1 MRRALRNRQIRQLQ
15 LPRFIHTEQESQDE
29 VLKSGFS
36 LQKLVSTTG
45 QPSPALKLE
54 GAGFTVYRISKLSK
68 VNEFKQNSD
77 GSYDTASILSAYR
90 KDNYDNATL
99 KYDFRAEGQAIANM
113 FESSTDTVN
122 AYNATLTADG
132 DYANGKGNGWM
143 PTDQPA
149 EYRLGEMFTNDEGI
163 FRVEG
168 LPYGQYLV
176 VETTIPKDVFQCDPF
191 IVTVDSSSPQSRFSV
206 PAGSVTTASNNYM
219 TYNVLDEELEGYLQ
233 LIKTDTETGKAVKI
247 ANTAFALYRLDEKDR
262 KTRISMID
270 PASGSAT
277 KKTDVF
283 YTDADGLMKTPEKL
297 PLGRY
302 LMEKSTLSIKE
313 TLSITFRTL
322 KILFHAAPG
331 GIAFLGILSTIAGVC
346 PFLTLILSRAFL
358 DSLARACGQQAFE
371 MEIIWLLFFLF
382 LTNMMLSVVNNLS
395 ILLKSD
401 VSGRISLLVNA
412 QVLEKCVHLPMSQYD
427 NETTYNRIR
436 FTSEQTSIR
445 CTNLINT
452 FFSIVQCLISF
463 ASVVCVLVSF
473 NGIIVIASV
482 VASIPLFFV
491 NKYVSSFWYKISVGR
506 VEKQRYSDVL
516 RDLMLRNDNIKELKL
531 FGSLSYLKSRI
542 LNQQTDFFREDQMNR
557 KKFCKIDTAQKAAND
572 FVILLL
578 KLWIIILGIKQRATL
593 GTINLYTSSLDQIQ
607 SAIFS
612 FCTQL
617 NTFYEQALYLE
628 SLFDLFDMQTEDENC
643 GTPLTEPIRTIEFR
657 HVYFS
662 YPATNVYALKN
673 VSFVLDDRH
682 TYALIGLNGSGK
694 TTLLKLLMKLY
705 KPTLGTILINGQDIE
720 EIDTAGLRKRISAI
734 FQDFIKYP
742 FTAEE
747 NITISDLENANDL
760 HRLSK
765 VIDDAGA
772 AEVIDGLP
780 HRLQT
785 QLQKGWNGGTE
796 LSQGQW
802 QKIAIARCLFKQSD
816 VYLFDEPFSALD
828 AISEQHIIKRLNLKT
843 KMSITIFITHRYS
856 SLRLADF
863 ILVLKDGE
871 LVESGSHQEL
881 QKAGKYYSEL
891 IKAQI
896 EPIDHLAQLDET

>member
-1 MRRALRNRQIRQLQ
+1 
-15 LPRFIHTEQESQDE
+15 
-29 VLKSGFS
+29 
-36 LQKLVSTTG
+36 
-45 QPSPALKLE
+45 
-54 GAGFTVYRISKLSK
+54 
-68 VNEFKQNSD
+68 
-77 GSYDTASILSAYR
+77 
-90 KDNYDNATL
+90 
-99 KYDFRAEGQAIANM
+99 
-113 FESSTDTVN
+113 
-122 AYNATLTADG
+122 
-132 DYANGKGNGWM
+132 
-143 PTDQPA
+143 
-149 EYRLGEMFTNDEGI
+149 
-163 FRVEG
+163 
-168 LPYGQYLV
+168 
-176 VETTIPKDVFQCDPF
+176 
-191 IVTVDSSSPQSRFSV
+191 
-206 PAGSVTTASNNYM
+206 
-219 TYNVLDEELEGYLQ
+219 
-233 LIKTDTETGKAVKI
+233 
-247 ANTAFALYRLDEKDR
+247 
-262 KTRISMID
+262 
-270 PASGSAT
+270 
-277 KKTDVF
+277 
-283 YTDADGLMKTPEKL
+283 
-297 PLGRY
+297 
-302 LMEKSTLSIKE
+302 MEKSTLSIKE

-371 MEIIWLLFFLF
+371 MKIIWLLFFLF

-682 TYALIGLNGSGK
+682 TKELQIIDRETFDKANDIINRRKAKSEQERK
-694 TTLLKLLMKLY
+694 IAHTSQNPTLLAGIVYCAHCGAKMSGFMHTDRYKLADGSIREKVQPKYNCFQRGQRNKGGRDCDGQALYLAERVDAIVLKIVEEVFEQIRDTPYSQVAENRIRQESNLQKTKRAAAEKKIKAAQHALERFEGEILKCLDGTSNFTEDMIAKQIRRYQQELDDAKAEYAELQNARLNEAAEIRKLRTY
-705 KPTLGTILINGQDIE
+705 YDDFKGWAE
-720 EIDTAGLRKRISAI
+720 EFDTAPLEMKRMILSHLIDRVEVGRKYQVIVK
-734 FQDFIKYP
+734 FNMKYRQ
-742 FTAEE
+742 FLECTAETYNTE
-747 NITISDLENANDL
+747 I
-760 HRLSK
+760 
-765 VIDDAGA
+765 GA
-772 AEVIDGLP
+772 
-780 HRLQT
+780 
-785 QLQKGWNGGTE
+785 
-796 LSQGQW
+796 
-802 QKIAIARCLFKQSD
+802 
-816 VYLFDEPFSALD
+816 
-828 AISEQHIIKRLNLKT
+828 
-843 KMSITIFITHRYS
+843 
-856 SLRLADF
+856 
-863 ILVLKDGE
+863 
-871 LVESGSHQEL
+871 
-881 QKAGKYYSEL
+881 
-891 IKAQI
+891 
-896 EPIDHLAQLDET
+896 

>member
-1 MRRALRNRQIRQLQ
+1 
-15 LPRFIHTEQESQDE
+15 
-29 VLKSGFS
+29 
-36 LQKLVSTTG
+36 
-45 QPSPALKLE
+45 
-54 GAGFTVYRISKLSK
+54 
-68 VNEFKQNSD
+68 
-77 GSYDTASILSAYR
+77 
-90 KDNYDNATL
+90 
-99 KYDFRAEGQAIANM
+99 
-113 FESSTDTVN
+113 
-122 AYNATLTADG
+122 
-132 DYANGKGNGWM
+132 
-143 PTDQPA
+143 
-149 EYRLGEMFTNDEGI
+149 
-163 FRVEG
+163 
-168 LPYGQYLV
+168 
-176 VETTIPKDVFQCDPF
+176 
-191 IVTVDSSSPQSRFSV
+191 
-206 PAGSVTTASNNYM
+206 
-219 TYNVLDEELEGYLQ
+219 
-233 LIKTDTETGKAVKI
+233 
-247 ANTAFALYRLDEKDR
+247 
-262 KTRISMID
+262 
-270 PASGSAT
+270 
-277 KKTDVF
+277 
-283 YTDADGLMKTPEKL
+283 
-297 PLGRY
+297 
-302 LMEKSTLSIKE
+302 MEKSTLSIKE

-557 KKFCKIDTAQKAAND
+557 KKICKIDTAQKAAND

-705 KPTLGTILINGQDIE
+705 KHRCTRGTN
-720 EIDTAGLRKRISAI
+720 K
-734 FQDFIKYP
+734 IK
-742 FTAEE
+742 
-747 NITISDLENANDL
+747 
-760 HRLSK
+760 
-765 VIDDAGA
+765 
-772 AEVIDGLP
+772 
-780 HRLQT
+780 
-785 QLQKGWNGGTE
+785 
-796 LSQGQW
+796 
-802 QKIAIARCLFKQSD
+802 
-816 VYLFDEPFSALD
+816 
-828 AISEQHIIKRLNLKT
+828 
-843 KMSITIFITHRYS
+843 
-856 SLRLADF
+856 
-863 ILVLKDGE
+863 
-871 LVESGSHQEL
+871 
-881 QKAGKYYSEL
+881 
-891 IKAQI
+891 
-896 EPIDHLAQLDET
+896 